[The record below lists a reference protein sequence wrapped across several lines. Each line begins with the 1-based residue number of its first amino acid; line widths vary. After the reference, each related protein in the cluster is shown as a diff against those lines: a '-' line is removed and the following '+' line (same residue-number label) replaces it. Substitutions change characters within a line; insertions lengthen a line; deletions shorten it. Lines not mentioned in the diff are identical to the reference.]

1 MATLAAASD
10 SGRYMLT
17 KTGCPRCGRFAALA
31 GMAAARVT
39 VTDSDRRFFRKQGYV
54 VIPGV
59 LTDTKI
65 ARGLALVD
73 DQLTA
78 DPPPQGHVGQLA
90 RWPRF
95 DSTDPAD
102 SSRTYPLLDF
112 YRETGVADL
121 AAGLLR
127 EDLPLAEPDFA
138 QVAVTIPTW
147 RHRPGGPH
155 LDGLNPLAP
164 QTAPH
169 SFSLLAGLWLSDQ
182 SAPDNGNLY
191 VWPGTHL
198 RAGAYFAEHGAEA
211 ITRVD
216 ELEPGPYPHVELGTP
231 TQATGPAGSVL
242 FAHYLLAHNI
252 GGHSGPSDAPW
263 RQTLYYRLSAVGHR
277 ERWRTIVT
285 EPLHEFRPA

>member
-1 MATLAAASD
+1 
-10 SGRYMLT
+10 
-17 KTGCPRCGRFAALA
+17 
-31 GMAAARVT
+31 MAAADTDDTAHADEVT
-39 VTDSDRRFFRKQGYV
+39 VTDSDRRLFREQGYV

-59 LTDTKI
+59 LTDAQI
-65 ARGLALVD
+65 ARGLALID
-73 DQLTA
+73 DELSA
-78 DPPPQGHVGQLA
+78 DPPPPGHVGQLA

-95 DSTDPAD
+95 TPGGPAH
-102 SSRTYPLLDF
+102 PLLEF
-112 YRETGVADL
+112 YRETGVARL

-127 EDLPLAEPDFA
+127 GDLPPDEPDFA

-155 LDGLNPLAP
+155 LDGLNTLTDEPGP
-164 QTAPH
+164 Y

-216 ELEPGPYPHVELGTP
+216 ELDSGPYPHVELGTP

-252 GGHSGPSDAPW
+252 GGHFGPPDAPW
-263 RQTLYYRLSAVGHR
+263 RRTLYYRLSALGHR

-285 EPLHEFRPA
+285 EPLHEFR

>member
-1 MATLAAASD
+1 
-10 SGRYMLT
+10 
-17 KTGCPRCGRFAALA
+17 
-31 GMAAARVT
+31 MAAADSPVT
-39 VTDSDRRFFRKQGYV
+39 VTDSDRRFFREHGYV

-59 LTDTKI
+59 LDEGRI
-65 ARGLALVD
+65 ARGLALVEE
-73 DQLTA
+73 QLAA
-78 DPPPQGHVGQLA
+78 DPPPPGHVGQLA

-95 DSTDPAD
+95 DSADPAGPAD
-102 SSRTYPLLDF
+102 SGRVYPLLEF
-112 YRETGVADL
+112 YRETGVAGL

-127 EDLPLAEPDFA
+127 EDLPLQEPDFA

-147 RHRPGGPH
+147 PHRPGGPH

-164 QTAPH
+164 EPAPH
-169 SFSLLAGLWLSDQ
+169 SFSLLAGVWLSDQ

-216 ELEPGPYPHVELGTP
+216 ELEAGPYPRVQLGAP
-231 TQATGPAGSVL
+231 AQATGPAGSVL

-252 GGHSGPSDAPW
+252 GGHFGPPGAPW
-263 RQTLYYRLSAVGHR
+263 RRTLYYRLSALGHR
-277 ERWRTIVT
+277 ERWRTVVT
-285 EPLHEFRPA
+285 EPLHEFRAA

>member
-1 MATLAAASD
+1 MPDTDDVAA
-10 SGRYMLT
+10 G
-17 KTGCPRCGRFAALA
+17 
-31 GMAAARVT
+31 T
-39 VTDSDRRFFRKQGYV
+39 VTESDRRFFREHGYV

-59 LTDTKI
+59 LSEDQI
-65 ARGLALVD
+65 ARGLALVE
-73 DQLTA
+73 DQLAA
-78 DPPPQGHVGQLA
+78 DPPPPGHVGQLS

-95 DSTDPAD
+95 DSAD
-102 SSRTYPLLDF
+102 TAGAGHLRALPLLEF
-112 YRETGVADL
+112 YREAGVAGL

-127 EDLPLAEPDFA
+127 ADLPLQEPDFA
-138 QVAVTIPTW
+138 QVAVTVPTW

-155 LDGLNPLAP
+155 LDGLNSLAP
-164 QTAPH
+164 GAAPY
-169 SFSLLAGLWLSDQ
+169 SFSLLAGVWLSDQ

-198 RAGAYFAEHGAEA
+198 RAGAYFAEHGADA
-211 ITRVD
+211 ITRLD
-216 ELEPGPYPHVELGTP
+216 EMDVGPYPRVELGDP

-252 GGHSGPSDAPW
+252 GGHFGPPDAPW
-263 RQTLYYRLSAVGHR
+263 RRTLYYRLSAAGHR